1 MRPVIGIVAAATL
14 AAAPVWGQAPPE
26 AAEHLARGDDAM
38 RAFDSARAAE
48 AYEKAAELAPESY
61 EALRGAALALRDAGE
76 ELKVTGDKGAEALFE
91 RASARAKA
99 LLARFPGKA
108 EAHYLVASTSGQL
121 ALYRGARE
129 KVRLSREI
137 ERQAKAAIALD
148 PTDGRPHAVLGVYYR
163 EVANANAFTKM
174 LAKTLLG
181 GLPDGTNEDAV
192 RELSKAIQLDPQD
205 VYATYELARTY
216 EIMKKKDEE
225 AAALRQVLDLPARFQ
240 RDARLKTRA
249 QARLAALGAG

>member
-1 MRPVIGIVAAATL
+1 MKPVVGLVL
-14 AAAPVWGQAPPE
+14 AAALVAVPAWAQVSPE
-26 AAEHLARGDDAM
+26 AAEQLARGADAM
-38 RAFDSARAAE
+38 KALDSARAAV
-48 AYEKAAELAPESY
+48 AYEQAVALAPESY

-76 ELKVTGDKGAEALFE
+76 ELKVKGDKAAEDLFE

-99 LLARFPGKA
+99 LLERYPDKA

-137 ERQAKAAIALD
+137 EREAKAAIGLD

-174 LAKTLLG
+174 LARTLLG

-192 RELSKAIQLDPQD
+192 RELSKAVELDPRD

-216 EIMKKKDEE
+216 QIMKKRDEE
-225 AAALRQVLDLPARFQ
+225 VAALRRVLDLPVRFQ
-240 RDARLKTRA
+240 RDARLKTQA
-249 QARLAALGAG
+249 EARLAALGAR